1 MHLVVFVSLETGYP
15 QRAKYTQLRYYSLE
29 LKQHATPLAY
39 LSPRGSRRCIDFV
52 FYYPDQNVPMS
63 GACGFDLCNGTM
75 DEREELAADSDFDRT
90 FGIVDTCPNAV
101 GNDEVRVALYLG
113 SYRIK

>member
-1 MHLVVFVSLETGYP
+1 
-15 QRAKYTQLRYYSLE
+15 
-29 LKQHATPLAY
+29 
-39 LSPRGSRRCIDFV
+39 
-52 FYYPDQNVPMS
+52 
-63 GACGFDLCNGTM
+63 M

-90 FGIVDTCPNAV
+90 FGIVDACPNAV